1 MNVKLN
7 RLLDEIQ
14 RTEEKIAVWQERLNV
29 LNERR
34 KQMENEE
41 IVKSIRSMR
50 LGSREMLALMEGIQ
64 NGTVS
69 IQNGGVSI
77 PCAGPADIVGGPGM
91 KIDGEE
97 NNVPEPAL
105 ESEDLNDE
113 KEV

>member
-77 PCAGPADIVGGPGM
+77 PCAVPTDIVGGPGM

>member
-50 LGSREMLALMEGIQ
+50 LGSREMLALMEGIR

-77 PCAGPADIVGGPGM
+77 QCDAGMDIAGGSDM
-91 KIDGEE
+91 EMAGEKY
-97 NNVPEPAL
+97 NVPEPAR
-105 ESEDLNDE
+105 ESEDLNHE

>member
-77 PCAGPADIVGGPGM
+77 PCAVSTDMAGGLGM
-91 KIDGEE
+91 EIDGEE

>member
-50 LGSREMLALMEGIQ
+50 LGSREMLVLMEGIQ

-77 PCAGPADIVGGPGM
+77 PCAVPADMAGGSGM
-91 KIDGEE
+91 EMDGEE

>member
-14 RTEEKIAVWQERLNV
+14 KTEEKIAAWQERLNV

-50 LGSREMLALMEGIQ
+50 LGSREMLALLEGIQ

-69 IQNGGVSI
+69 IQNGGLSI
-77 PCAGPADIVGGPGM
+77 QCGAEMNIANGPGM
-91 KIDGEE
+91 EIDGGK
-97 NNVPEPAL
+97 NYVPESAR
-105 ESEDLNDE
+105 ESEDMNHE

>member
-14 RTEEKIAVWQERLNV
+14 RTEEKIAAWQERLNV

-34 KQMENEE
+34 KQMENDE

-50 LGSREMLALMEGIQ
+50 LGSREMLALLEGIQ

-69 IQNGGVSI
+69 IQNGSSVPCGVLADM
-77 PCAGPADIVGGPGM
+77 AGSPGM
-91 KIDGEE
+91 EIAGE
-97 NNVPEPAL
+97 NNVPEPAQ
-105 ESEDLNDE
+105 ESGGLNNE